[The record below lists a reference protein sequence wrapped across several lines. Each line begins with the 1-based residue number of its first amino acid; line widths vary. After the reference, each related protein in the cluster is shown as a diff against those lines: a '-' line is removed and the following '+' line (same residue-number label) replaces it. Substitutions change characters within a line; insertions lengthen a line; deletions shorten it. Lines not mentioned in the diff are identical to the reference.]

1 MLALI
6 VGTAATWAQARKT
19 WAQALKTEDALRRHN
34 AYIIESYPL
43 LDRVGTDVIGDAGKL
58 LQGPAGPATEKGA
71 SQIFEQA
78 LSIFKQAIELPA
90 NDLKSRE
97 VIARAYSRLGQT
109 RWMLSMAKAVKD
121 GDGPRLLNDAL
132 LDFRQSIALLEK
144 LLADSPE
151 DPKIRRYLAEALG
164 LGGMG
169 CCLRS
174 ALRPEEAE
182 PLYRRTIEIR
192 RELLCGIGAGGTTEV
207 QDQADLAGELNDL
220 SYLVNTVHLVARML
234 DGKGR
239 VAEAE
244 GLRRQLEGDIAAVAA
259 RLSRPEFQQRRR
271 MLAGQ
276 LAGEQFP
283 VFDQSWRRDAM
294 INYRLALILDPENAD
309 ANNNLAWSLVSVPG
323 DPWFDPTQGRALA
336 QKAVAL
342 EPNKWAFLN
351 TLGVAT
357 FRAGDWKTATEVL
370 QQSISFNGGGAH
382 DLFFLAMTY
391 WYRGNKKEAQVF
403 YDRAVSWTNKH
414 KPDDPELRRFRA
426 EATALLNQPCPK
438 PTKHHGE
445 RQDNFTETT
454 EKKQPPA

>member
-1 MLALI
+1 ML
-6 VGTAATWAQARKT
+6 W
-19 WAQALKTEDALRRHN
+19 
-34 AYIIESYPL
+34 
-43 LDRVGTDVIGDAGKL
+43 
-58 LQGPAGPATEKGA
+58 
-71 SQIFEQA
+71 
-78 LSIFKQAIELPA
+78 
-90 NDLKSRE
+90 
-97 VIARAYSRLGQT
+97 
-109 RWMLSMAKAVKD
+109 
-121 GDGPRLLNDAL
+121 

-144 LLADSPE
+144 LLADSPD

-192 RELLCGIGAGGTTEV
+192 RELLCGIGTGGTTEV
-207 QDQADLAGELNDL
+207 QAQADLAGELNDL

-239 VAEAE
+239 IAEAE
-244 GLRRQLEGDIAAVAA
+244 GLRRQLEGDIVAVAA
-259 RLSRPEFQQRRR
+259 RLSRPEFQRRRR
-271 MLAGQ
+271 MLAEQ
-276 LAGEQFP
+276 LSTGQFP

-294 INYRLALILDPENAD
+294 INHQLAVILDPENAH
-309 ANNNLAWSLVSVPG
+309 ANNNLAWSLVSVPD

-342 EPNKWAFLN
+342 EPNAWMFLN

-370 QQSISFNGGGAH
+370 QQSITFTGGEAH

-391 WYRGNKKEAQVF
+391 WHRGSKKEARVF
-403 YDRAVSWTNKH
+403 YDQAVAWTNKH
-414 KPDDPELRRFRA
+414 KPDDPELRRFGA
-426 EATALLNQPCPK
+426 EAAALLGQPCPK
-438 PTKHHGE
+438 PTEHHGE
-445 RQDNFTETT
+445 KENSFTETT
-454 EKKQPPA
+454 AKKQPPA